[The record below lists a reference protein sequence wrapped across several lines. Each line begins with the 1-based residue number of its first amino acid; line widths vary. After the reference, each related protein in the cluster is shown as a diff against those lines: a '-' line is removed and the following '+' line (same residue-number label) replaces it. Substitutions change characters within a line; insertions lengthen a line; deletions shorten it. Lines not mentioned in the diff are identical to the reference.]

1 MKNYHFERDFQRK
14 IEKMKRDL
22 EVCSLYAVTQNV
34 SEVAKRLEMGR
45 NTVAKI
51 VAEHYFIEDGSA
63 LVKFNLSA
71 ELPKITH
78 SQEAESD

>member
-1 MKNYHFERDFQRK
+1 MKNYHFERDLQRK
-14 IEKMKRDL
+14 IDKMKRDV
-22 EVCSLYAVTQNV
+22 EVCSLYAATQNV

-45 NTVAKI
+45 NTVTKI
-51 VAEHYFIEDGSA
+51 ISEHYSIENGVA

-78 SQEAESD
+78 GQEAEAD